1 MQVQN
6 NMVGWFEIHVDN
18 MERAKKFYQGVFSRE
33 MIDLPSE
40 NKETQMC
47 MFFSSGDMALGAS
60 GALVK
65 SNHLKPGIGGSLVYF
80 TCEDCAN
87 EGSRVIANG
96 GSLFKE
102 KTSIGEYGHIALVKD
117 SEGNLI
123 GLHSMK

>member
-1 MQVQN
+1 MNMQVQN

-47 MFFSSGDMALGAS
+47 MFYSSGDVALGAT

-65 SNHLKPGIGGSLVYF
+65 SNHLKPGIGGKTKD
-80 TCEDCAN
+80 TCTILYESHQAREVFLN
-87 EGSRVIANG
+87 SKIKNII
-96 GSLFKE
+96 LN
-102 KTSIGEYGHIALVKD
+102 
-117 SEGNLI
+117 NLI
-123 GLHSMK
+123 KELIWQ